1 MTTTAQPAAPRR
13 AEPVAATAA
22 DVGGTAATVE
32 RALDVL
38 ICFVRSEAPDL
49 GVTELSEK
57 LSLSKAAVH
66 RLLTSLR
73 GRGMVE
79 IDETTHRYR
88 LGPTALTLSQSYL
101 SRLDVT
107 ALAAPELPWL
117 CRTTDETVTLSR
129 RAGLT
134 RYYVEQML
142 PDRDVVRM
150 VSVGVP
156 FPLHIGASS
165 KAFLAHLA
173 QSDVD
178 AVLAG
183 PLDLPFGK
191 PSLDPDALRAEL
203 AEIRARGWAHSESQ
217 RDLGTASVAAPIL
230 DYRGEPRAVMSVC
243 GPADRFRPEACAAA
257 LLEVTTRLSRKMGHG
272 VIA

>member
-1 MTTTAQPAAPRR
+1 MTDTT
-13 AEPVAATAA
+13 

-49 GVTELSEK
+49 GVTQLAEK

-73 GRGMVE
+73 ARGMVE

-88 LGPTALTLSQSYL
+88 LGPTALTLSHSYL

-117 CRTTDETVTLSR
+117 CRATDETVTLSR

-134 RYYVEQML
+134 RYYVEQAL
-142 PDRDVVRM
+142 PDRDVVRQ
-150 VSVGVP
+150 VTVGVP

-165 KAFLAHLA
+165 KAFLAHLSPA
-173 QSDVD
+173 DIET
-178 AVLAG
+178 VLAA
-183 PLDLPFGK
+183 PHDNL
-191 PSLDPDALRAEL
+191 SLDPDALRADL
-203 AEIRARGWAHSESQ
+203 AEIRARGWAHSESE

-243 GPADRFRPEACAAA
+243 GPADRFRPEPCAAA
-257 LLEVTTRLSRKMGHG
+257 LLEVTARLSRRMGHG
-272 VIA
+272 ILA

>member
-1 MTTTAQPAAPRR
+1 MSTSANGTDPAEAP
-13 AEPVAATAA
+13 AG
-22 DVGGTAATVE
+22 DLGGTAATVE

-38 ICFVRSEAPDL
+38 ICFVRSDAPDL
-49 GVTELSEK
+49 GVTELAEK

-79 IDETTHRYR
+79 IDEATHRYR
-88 LGPTALTLSQSYL
+88 LGPTVLTLSQSYL

-117 CRTTDETVTLSR
+117 CRATNETVTLSR

-134 RYYVEQML
+134 RYYVEQVL

-165 KAFLAHLA
+165 KAFLAHLTA
-173 QSDVD
+173 AD
-178 AVLAG
+178 AETVLAG
-183 PLDLPFGK
+183 PLDGPGGR
-191 PSLDPDALRAEL
+191 PPLDPDALRAEL
-203 AEIRARGWAHSESQ
+203 DEIRTRGWSHSQSE

-243 GPADRFRPEACAAA
+243 GPAERFRPEACAAA

>member
-1 MTTTAQPAAPRR
+1 MT
-13 AEPVAATAA
+13 ATAHSPAELAPA

-38 ICFVRSEAPDL
+38 ICFVRSDAPDL
-49 GVTELSEK
+49 GVTELAEK

-88 LGPTALTLSQSYL
+88 LGPTVLTLSHSYL

-117 CRTTDETVTLSR
+117 CRTTNETVTLSR
-129 RAGLT
+129 RAGHT
-134 RYYVEQML
+134 RYYLEQAL

-156 FPLHIGASS
+156 YPLHIGASS
-165 KAFLAHLA
+165 KAFLAHLSPA
-173 QSDVD
+173 DAE
-178 AVLAG
+178 AVLSG
-183 PLDLPFGK
+183 PLDGWDGGPAI
-191 PSLDPDALRAEL
+191 DADALRAEL
-203 AEIRARGWAHSESQ
+203 AETRARGWAHSQSE
-217 RDLGTASVAAPIL
+217 RDLGTEAVAAPLL

-243 GPADRFRPEACAAA
+243 GPADRFRAESCAAA
-257 LLEVTTRLSRKMGHG
+257 LLEVTTRLSRKLGHG
-272 VIA
+272 ILPA